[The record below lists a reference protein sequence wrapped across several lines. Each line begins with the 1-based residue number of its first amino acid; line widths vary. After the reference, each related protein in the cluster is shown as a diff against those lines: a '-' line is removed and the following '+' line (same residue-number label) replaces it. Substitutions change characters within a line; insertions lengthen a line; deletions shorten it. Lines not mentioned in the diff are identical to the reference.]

1 MKKFYTTTQV
11 AEMYGFHRMTI
22 LQYIND
28 GQFGVVRK
36 GKGRNGHFRLSD
48 ENLQT
53 FDKNLLKL

>member
-1 MKKFYTTTQV
+1 MKKFYTTTQA
-11 AEMYGFHRMTI
+11 AEMYGYSLKHI
-22 LQYIND
+22 LFLIND

-53 FDKNLLKL
+53 FDNNLLKL